1 MASYVIC
8 KFRKIMT
15 EIRLKELGLIEYT
28 ETYDAMMQLI
38 ESQPS
43 FHSIWSL
50 EHYPVF
56 TIGISEKEIIE
67 DKLKT
72 PPFIKTD
79 RGGKT
84 TFHAP
89 GQLVFYFI
97 LNMKKLPFPPTEL
110 TKKILETASSALAS
124 YDLKHNID
132 ARDPG
137 IFIEKQKVASIGM
150 RIKKNYSYHGLSI
163 NIETDLDTFNSIKPC
178 GLNVQACNLKDYID
192 INVDNFKKDLLNN
205 FQRMLTK

>member
-1 MASYVIC
+1 MTKI
-8 KFRKIMT
+8 KF
-15 EIRLKELGLIEYT
+15 KELGVVEYS
-28 ETYDAMMQLI
+28 ETHDAMMELI

-50 EHYPVF
+50 EHFPVF
-56 TIGISEKEIIE
+56 TIGISEKEITE
-67 DKLKT
+67 DRSKS

-89 GQLVFYFI
+89 GQLVIYFI
-97 LNMKKLPFPPTEL
+97 LNMKNLPFPPTEL
-110 TKKILETASSALAS
+110 TKKILETTSMALAS
-124 YDLKHNID
+124 YDLKHNIS

-137 IFIEKQKVASIGM
+137 IFINDQKVASIGM

-163 NIETDLDTFNSIKPC
+163 NVETDLNTFNSIKPC
-178 GLNVQACNLKDYID
+178 GLDVQACNLKDYIN
-192 INVDNFKKDLLNN
+192 INVDEFKKELLNY
-205 FQRMLTK
+205 FQQMLCK

>member
-1 MASYVIC
+1 
-8 KFRKIMT
+8 MT
-15 EIRLKELGLIEYT
+15 EIKFKELGVVEYT
-28 ETYDAMMQLI
+28 ETHDAMMQLI

-50 EHYPVF
+50 EHFPVF
-56 TIGISEKEIIE
+56 TIGISEKEITE
-67 DKLKT
+67 DRSKS

-89 GQLVFYFI
+89 GQMVIYFI
-97 LNMKKLPFPPTEL
+97 LNMKNLPFPPTEL
-110 TKKILETASSALAS
+110 TKKILETTSMALAS
-124 YDLKHNID
+124 YDLKHNIS

-137 IFIEKQKVASIGM
+137 IFINDQKVASIGM

-163 NIETDLDTFNSIKPC
+163 NVKTDLNTFNSIKPC
-178 GLNVQACNLKDYID
+178 GLDVQACNLKDYIN
-192 INVDNFKKDLLNN
+192 INVDVFKKELLNN
-205 FQRMLTK
+205 FQQMLCK

>member
-1 MASYVIC
+1 
-8 KFRKIMT
+8 MT
-15 EIRLKELGLIEYT
+15 EIKFKELGVVEYT
-28 ETYDAMMQLI
+28 ETHDAMMQLI

-50 EHYPVF
+50 EHFPVF
-56 TIGISEKEIIE
+56 TIGISEKEITE
-67 DKLKT
+67 DRSKS

-89 GQLVFYFI
+89 GQLVIYFI
-97 LNMKKLPFPPTEL
+97 LNMKNLPFPPTEL
-110 TKKILETASSALAS
+110 TKKILETTSMALAS
-124 YDLKHNID
+124 YDLKHNIS

-137 IFIEKQKVASIGM
+137 IFINDQKVASIGM

-163 NIETDLDTFNSIKPC
+163 NVKTDLNTFNSIKPC
-178 GLNVQACNLKDYID
+178 GLDVQACNLKDYIN
-192 INVDNFKKDLLNN
+192 INVDVLKKELLNN
-205 FQRMLTK
+205 FQQMLCK

>member
-8 KFRKIMT
+8 QFRKIMT
-15 EIRLKELGLIEYT
+15 EIRFKELGLIEYT

-124 YDLKHNID
+124 YDLKHNIN

-163 NIETDLDTFNSIKPC
+163 NVETDLDTFNSIKPC

>member
-1 MASYVIC
+1 
-8 KFRKIMT
+8 MT
-15 EIRLKELGLIEYT
+15 EIKFKELGVVEYT
-28 ETYDAMMQLI
+28 ETHDAMMQLI

-50 EHYPVF
+50 EHFPVF
-56 TIGISEKEIIE
+56 TIGISEKEITE
-67 DKLKT
+67 DRSKS

-89 GQLVFYFI
+89 GQLVIYFI
-97 LNMKKLPFPPTEL
+97 LNMKNLPFPPTEL
-110 TKKILETASSALAS
+110 TKKILETTSMALAS
-124 YDLKHNID
+124 YDLKHNIS

-137 IFIEKQKVASIGM
+137 IFINDQKVASIGM

-163 NIETDLDTFNSIKPC
+163 NVETDLNTFNSIKPC
-178 GLNVQACNLKDYID
+178 GLDVQACNLKDHIN
-192 INVDNFKKDLLNN
+192 INVDVLKKELLNN
-205 FQRMLTK
+205 FQQMLCK

>member
-1 MASYVIC
+1 
-8 KFRKIMT
+8 MT
-15 EIRLKELGLIEYT
+15 EIKFKELGVVEYT
-28 ETYDAMMQLI
+28 ETHDAMMQLI

-50 EHYPVF
+50 EHFPVF
-56 TIGISEKEIIE
+56 TIGISEKEITE
-67 DKLKT
+67 DRSKS

-89 GQLVFYFI
+89 GQLVIYFI
-97 LNMKKLPFPPTEL
+97 LDMKNLPFPPTEL
-110 TKKILETASSALAS
+110 TKKILETTSMALAS
-124 YDLKHNID
+124 YDLKHNIS

-137 IFIEKQKVASIGM
+137 IFINDEKVASIGM

-163 NIETDLDTFNSIKPC
+163 NVETDLNTFNSIKPC
-178 GLNVQACNLKDYID
+178 GLDVQACNLKDYIN
-192 INVDNFKKDLLNN
+192 INVDVLKKELLNN
-205 FQRMLTK
+205 FQQMLCK

>member
-1 MASYVIC
+1 
-8 KFRKIMT
+8 MT
-15 EIRLKELGLIEYT
+15 EIKFIELGVVEYT
-28 ETYDAMMQLI
+28 ETHDAMMQLI

-50 EHYPVF
+50 EHFPVF
-56 TIGISEKEIIE
+56 TIGISEKEITE
-67 DKLKT
+67 DRSKS

-89 GQLVFYFI
+89 GQLVIYFI
-97 LNMKKLPFPPTEL
+97 LNMKNLPFPPTEL
-110 TKKILETASSALAS
+110 TKKILETTSMALAS
-124 YDLKHNID
+124 YDLKHNIS

-137 IFIEKQKVASIGM
+137 IFINDQKVASIGM

-163 NIETDLDTFNSIKPC
+163 NVETDLNTFNSIKPC
-178 GLNVQACNLKDYID
+178 GLDVQACNLKDYIN
-192 INVDNFKKDLLNN
+192 INVDVLKKELLNN
-205 FQRMLTK
+205 FQQMLCK

>member
-1 MASYVIC
+1 
-8 KFRKIMT
+8 MT
-15 EIRLKELGLIEYT
+15 EIQFKELGMVEYSQ
-28 ETYDAMMQLI
+28 TYEAMMDLI

-50 EHYPVF
+50 EHFPVF
-56 TIGISEKEIIE
+56 TIGISEKQIIE
-67 DKLKT
+67 DKSKN

-97 LNMKKLPFPPTEL
+97 LHMKKLPFPPTEL
-110 TKKILETASSALAS
+110 TKKILETTSLALSS
-124 YDLKHNID
+124 YDLKHEIN

-137 IFIEKQKVASIGM
+137 IFLNNEKVASIGM

-163 NIETDLDTFNSIKPC
+163 NIDTDLDTFNSIKPC
-178 GLNVQACNLKDYID
+178 GLDVQACNLKDYID
-192 INVDNFKKDLLNN
+192 INVDNFKKDLLNK
-205 FQRMLTK
+205 FHRMLDK

>member
-1 MASYVIC
+1 
-8 KFRKIMT
+8 MT
-15 EIRLKELGLIEYT
+15 EIKFKELGVVEYT
-28 ETYDAMMQLI
+28 ETHDAMMQLI

-50 EHYPVF
+50 EHFPVF
-56 TIGISEKEIIE
+56 TIGISEKEITE
-67 DKLKT
+67 DRSKS

-89 GQLVFYFI
+89 GQLVIYFI
-97 LNMKKLPFPPTEL
+97 LNMKNLPFPPTEL
-110 TKKILETASSALAS
+110 TKKILETTSMALAS
-124 YDLKHNID
+124 YDLKHNIS

-137 IFIEKQKVASIGM
+137 IFINDQKVASIGM

-163 NIETDLDTFNSIKPC
+163 NVETDLNTFNSIKPC
-178 GLNVQACNLKDYID
+178 GLDVQACNLKDYIN
-192 INVDNFKKDLLNN
+192 INVDVLKKELLNN
-205 FQRMLTK
+205 FQQMLCK

>member
-8 KFRKIMT
+8 QFRKIMT
-15 EIRLKELGLIEYT
+15 EIRFKELGLIEYT
-28 ETYDAMMQLI
+28 ETYNAMMQLI

-124 YDLKHNID
+124 YDLKHNIN

-163 NIETDLDTFNSIKPC
+163 NVETDLDTFNSIKPC

>member
-1 MASYVIC
+1 
-8 KFRKIMT
+8 MT
-15 EIRLKELGLIEYT
+15 EIKFKELGVVEYT
-28 ETYDAMMQLI
+28 ETHDAMMQLI

-50 EHYPVF
+50 EHFPVF
-56 TIGISEKEIIE
+56 TIGISEKEITE
-67 DKLKT
+67 DRSKS

-89 GQLVFYFI
+89 GQLVIYFI
-97 LNMKKLPFPPTEL
+97 LNMKNLPFPPTEL
-110 TKKILETASSALAS
+110 TKKILETTSMALAS
-124 YDLKHNID
+124 YDLKHNIS

-137 IFIEKQKVASIGM
+137 IFINDQKVASIGM

-163 NIETDLDTFNSIKPC
+163 NVKTDLNTFNSIKPC
-178 GLNVQACNLKDYID
+178 GLDVQACNLKDYIN
-192 INVDNFKKDLLNN
+192 INVDVFKKELLNN
-205 FQRMLTK
+205 FQQMLCK

>member
-1 MASYVIC
+1 MACYVIRQP
-8 KFRKIMT
+8 RKIMT
-15 EIRLKELGLIEYT
+15 EIHFKELGLVEYS
-28 ETYDAMMQLI
+28 ETYDAMMLLI
-38 ESQPS
+38 ESQPI

-50 EHYPVF
+50 EHFPVF
-56 TIGISEKEIIE
+56 TIGISEKEITE

-89 GQLVFYFI
+89 GQQVFYFI
-97 LNMKKLPFPPTEL
+97 LNMKKLPFPPTDL
-110 TKKILETASSALAS
+110 TKKILETTSSVLAS
-124 YDLKHNID
+124 YDLKHNIN

-137 IFIEKQKVASIGM
+137 IFIENRKVASIGM

-163 NIETDLDTFNSIKPC
+163 NIETDLDAFNSIKPC
-178 GLNVQACNLKDYID
+178 GLDVQACNLKDYID
-192 INVDNFKKDLLNN
+192 INVVNLKKELLNK
-205 FQRMLTK
+205 FQQMLTK

>member
-1 MASYVIC
+1 MACNVIC
-8 KFRKIMT
+8 QPRKIMT
-15 EIRLKELGLIEYT
+15 EIQFKELGMVEYSQ
-28 ETYDAMMQLI
+28 TYEAMMELI

-50 EHYPVF
+50 EHFPVF

-67 DKLKT
+67 DKSKT

-97 LNMKKLPFPPTEL
+97 LHMKKLPFPPTEL
-110 TKKILETASSALAS
+110 TKKILETTSLALSS
-124 YDLKHNID
+124 YDLKHEIN
-132 ARDPG
+132 AHDPG
-137 IFIEKQKVASIGM
+137 IFLNNEKVASIGM

-163 NIETDLDTFNSIKPC
+163 NIDTDLDTFNSIKPC
-178 GLNVQACNLKDYID
+178 GLDVQACNLKDYID
-192 INVDNFKKDLLNN
+192 INVSNFKKDLLDK
-205 FQRMLTK
+205 FQRMLDK

>member
-1 MASYVIC
+1 MACYVI
-8 KFRKIMT
+8 RQSREIMT
-15 EIRLKELGLIEYT
+15 EIKFKELGVVEYS
-28 ETYDAMMQLI
+28 ETHEAMMELI

-50 EHYPVF
+50 EHFPVF
-56 TIGISEKEIIE
+56 TIGISEKEITE
-67 DKLKT
+67 DRSKS

-89 GQLVFYFI
+89 GQLVIYFI
-97 LNMKKLPFPPTEL
+97 LNMKNLPFPPTEL
-110 TKKILETASSALAS
+110 TKKILETTSMALAS
-124 YDLKHNID
+124 YDLKHNIS

-137 IFIEKQKVASIGM
+137 IFINDQKVASIGM

-163 NIETDLDTFNSIKPC
+163 NLKTDLNTFNSIKPC
-178 GLNVQACNLKDYID
+178 GLDVQACNLKDYIN
-192 INVDNFKKDLLNN
+192 INVDEFKKELLNN
-205 FQRMLTK
+205 FQQMLCK

>member
-8 KFRKIMT
+8 QFRKIMT
-15 EIRLKELGLIEYT
+15 EIRFKELGLIEYT

-89 GQLVFYFI
+89 GQQVFYFI

-110 TKKILETASSALAS
+110 TKKSLETASSALAS
-124 YDLKHNID
+124 YDLKHNIN

-163 NIETDLDTFNSIKPC
+163 NVETDLDTFNSIKPC

>member
-1 MASYVIC
+1 
-8 KFRKIMT
+8 MT
-15 EIRLKELGLIEYT
+15 EIKFKELGVVEYT
-28 ETYDAMMQLI
+28 ETHDAMMQLI

-50 EHYPVF
+50 EHFPVF
-56 TIGISEKEIIE
+56 TIGISEKEITE
-67 DKLKT
+67 DRSKS

-89 GQLVFYFI
+89 GQLVIYFI
-97 LNMKKLPFPPTEL
+97 LNMKNLPFPPTEL
-110 TKKILETASSALAS
+110 TKKILETTSMALAS
-124 YDLKHNID
+124 YDLKHNIS

-137 IFIEKQKVASIGM
+137 IFINDEKVASIGM

-163 NIETDLDTFNSIKPC
+163 NVETDLNTFNLIKPC
-178 GLNVQACNLKDYID
+178 GLDVQACNLKDYIN
-192 INVDNFKKDLLNN
+192 INVDVLKKELLNN
-205 FQRMLTK
+205 FQQMLCK

>member
-8 KFRKIMT
+8 QFRKNMT
-15 EIRLKELGLIEYT
+15 EIRFKELGLIEYT
-28 ETYDAMMQLI
+28 ETYNAMMQLI

-89 GQLVFYFI
+89 GQQVFYFI

-124 YDLKHNID
+124 YDLKHNIN

>member
-1 MASYVIC
+1 MTKI
-8 KFRKIMT
+8 KF
-15 EIRLKELGLIEYT
+15 KELGVVEYS
-28 ETYDAMMQLI
+28 ETHDAMMELI

-50 EHYPVF
+50 EHFPVF
-56 TIGISEKEIIE
+56 TIGISEKEITE
-67 DKLKT
+67 DRSKS

-89 GQLVFYFI
+89 GQLVIYFI
-97 LNMKKLPFPPTEL
+97 LNMKNLPFPPTEL
-110 TKKILETASSALAS
+110 TKKILETTSMALAS
-124 YDLKHNID
+124 YDLKHNIS

-137 IFIEKQKVASIGM
+137 IFINDQKVASIGM

-163 NIETDLDTFNSIKPC
+163 NLKTDLNTFNSIKPC
-178 GLNVQACNLKDYID
+178 GLDVQACNLKDYIN
-192 INVDNFKKDLLNN
+192 INIDEFKKELLNS
-205 FQRMLTK
+205 FQQMLCK

>member
-1 MASYVIC
+1 MTKI
-8 KFRKIMT
+8 KF
-15 EIRLKELGLIEYT
+15 KELGVVEYS
-28 ETYDAMMQLI
+28 ETHDAMMELI

-50 EHYPVF
+50 EHFPVF
-56 TIGISEKEIIE
+56 TIGISEKEITE
-67 DKLKT
+67 DRSKS

-89 GQLVFYFI
+89 GQLVIYFI
-97 LNMKKLPFPPTEL
+97 LNMKNLPFPPTEL
-110 TKKILETASSALAS
+110 TKKILETTSMALAS
-124 YDLKHNID
+124 YDLKHNIS

-137 IFIEKQKVASIGM
+137 IFINDQKVASIGM

-163 NIETDLDTFNSIKPC
+163 NLKTDLNTFNSIKPC
-178 GLNVQACNLKDYID
+178 GLDVQACNLKDYIN
-192 INVDNFKKDLLNN
+192 INVDEFKKELLNN
-205 FQRMLTK
+205 FQQMLCK

>member
-1 MASYVIC
+1 MACYVIRQP
-8 KFRKIMT
+8 RKIMT
-15 EIRLKELGLIEYT
+15 EIQFKELGMVEYSQ
-28 ETYDAMMQLI
+28 TYEAMMQLI

-50 EHYPVF
+50 EHFPVF
-56 TIGISEKEIIE
+56 TIGISEKQIIE
-67 DKLKT
+67 DKTKN

-97 LNMKKLPFPPTEL
+97 LHMKKLPFQPTEL
-110 TKKILETASSALAS
+110 TKKILETTSSVLSS
-124 YDLKHNID
+124 YDLTHKID
-132 ARDPG
+132 AHDPG
-137 IFIEKQKVASIGM
+137 IFINNEKVASIGM

-163 NIETDLDTFNSIKPC
+163 NIKTDLKTFNSIKPC
-178 GLNVQACNLKDYID
+178 GLDVQACNLKDYID
-192 INVDNFKKDLLNN
+192 INVDNFKKDLLNK
-205 FQRMLTK
+205 FQRMLDK